1 MTLSKELFQEGIIS
15 KLLCSFY
22 FRIYIYILIL
32 YILYTHTH
40 ISAVS
45 MNIGHIAGL
54 YLVTIDFI

>member
-1 MTLSKELFQEGIIS
+1 MTLSKDLLQEG
-15 KLLCSFY
+15 
-22 FRIYIYILIL
+22 IYIYIIH
-32 YILYTHTH
+32 THTH